1 MDRKRNDRD
10 YDYEFGED
18 MTYAASHCSRFTRR
32 NDVNAFNM
40 TNYQSCEN
48 CRHMTAD
55 NNCVLGRNS
64 HIQRYQG

>member
-1 MDRKRNDRD
+1 MNKDRNDRD
-10 YDYEFGED
+10 YEYEFGED
-18 MTYAASHCSRFTRR
+18 MTYVASHCSRFTRR

-55 NNCVLGRNS
+55 NTCVLGS
-64 HIQRYQG
+64 SGHIQRYQ